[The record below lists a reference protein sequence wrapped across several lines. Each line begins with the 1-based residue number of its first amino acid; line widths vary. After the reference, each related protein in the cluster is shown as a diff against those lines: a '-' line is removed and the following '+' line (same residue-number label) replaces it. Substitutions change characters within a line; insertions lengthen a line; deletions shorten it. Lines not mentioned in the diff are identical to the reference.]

1 MANLAVPTPASE
13 TAGNLI
19 TGALWNANVYNGLT
33 YLLNP
38 PIYYA
43 VQNTSQNISN
53 TTNTAIT
60 FDTEIYDTYAG
71 HNNSTNNTRYTAQVA
86 GYYLMSG
93 CVAYAANA
101 NGVRLA
107 KLRLNGTDIK
117 GSAVELYASNS
128 SNLTTVATCTII
140 QFMNVNDYV
149 EVATWQNSGATI
161 ATSVGN
167 SDQLCSMTVTW
178 IHA

>member
-1 MANLAVPTPASE
+1 MANLAVPVPASE
-13 TAGNLI
+13 VAGNLI

-43 VQNTSQNISN
+43 IQNTAQNIS
-53 TTNTAIT
+53 TGSTTAIT
-60 FDTEIYDTYAG
+60 FDSEVYDTYAG

-86 GYYLMSG
+86 GYYLMAG
-93 CVAYAANA
+93 CIAYSANA
-101 NGVRLA
+101 NGVRQA

-117 GSAVELYASNS
+117 GSAVELFASNA
-128 SNLTTVATCTII
+128 SNLTTVATSTVI

-149 EVATWQNSGATI
+149 EVAGWQNAGATV

-167 SDQLCSMTVTW
+167 SDQLCSMTVQW